1 MPVSPEGSP
10 GVLEPPA
17 PAVWIGGVTVTA
29 LPILDLIGVITALGS
44 CDGIGAVDI
53 LLIAITFGLTAGGI
67 TTLVLAS
74 GSVAGSR
81 QRVTARNLGIVAV
94 VMAAVSLPI
103 NGFVVLLSGFCFG
116 G

>member
-1 MPVSPEGSP
+1 M
-10 GVLEPPA
+10 
-17 PAVWIGGVTVTA
+17 TA